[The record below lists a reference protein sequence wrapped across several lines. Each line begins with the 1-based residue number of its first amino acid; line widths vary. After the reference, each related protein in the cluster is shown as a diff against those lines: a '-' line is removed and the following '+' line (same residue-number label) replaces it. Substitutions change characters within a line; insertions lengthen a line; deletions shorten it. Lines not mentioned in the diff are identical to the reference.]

1 MKKSRLTA
9 GFPLQKDKRGPDNNT
24 NGGLDGREGHHRKRQ
39 SRQNYFFIETHKLT
53 REPHPHHNTFTN
65 NSPSI
70 TMAKTKPNNMKSK
83 KREKSALHRVVGSP
97 SKPSTP
103 PESPS
108 ILLAQATATLQQ
120 GDIVGAV
127 KPAKRA
133 LSLLDPQS
141 EGALP
146 ALNLLGEIHVELGD
160 IDAARKYFLQAAAID
175 EDGTIS
181 EEVGGG
187 AEKFLWLAQ
196 LSEEGGQDSVDWFE
210 KGAVSLRIQI
220 QQLLD
225 KKKLDKV
232 GKALLEEKT
241 GKLTGALCA
250 MVEVYMTD
258 LSWEEDAE
266 QKCEALVT
274 EATMVAPGFPEPWQT
289 LANVRISQERMDD
302 ARAALKR
309 SLDLWRDL
317 PPESSVVPDF
327 PTRVSLA
334 RLLMEADMD
343 VDAIEVLE
351 RLVGEDDTSVE
362 VWYLGGWGLYIMGEK
377 QKIGEV
383 SGENGDGESWRVS
396 WISSRQWLNQSLLLF
411 KQQEYEDERLGEHAK
426 ELLAKLTAELGAEV
440 TNGDQDEDGEEWED
454 DEDSDEDED
463 MAES

>member
-1 MKKSRLTA
+1 MTPAKKNSGRISKLDNFSTTVILTT
-9 GFPLQKDKRGPDNNT
+9 R
-24 NGGLDGREGHHRKRQ
+24 H
-39 SRQNYFFIETHKLT
+39 SNY
-53 REPHPHHNTFTN
+53 
-65 NSPSI
+65 SADI
-70 TMAKTKPNNMKSK
+70 TMAKTKPNNKKSK
-83 KREKSALHRVVGSP
+83 KREKSALHRVAGSP
-97 SKPSTP
+97 SKISTP

-108 ILLAQATATLQQ
+108 LLLAQATAALQQ
-120 GDIVGAV
+120 GDISAAV

-133 LSLLDPQS
+133 LSLLGPES
-141 EGALP
+141 EEALP
-146 ALNLLGEIHVELGD
+146 ALNLLGEIHVELGE
-160 IDAARKYFLQAAAID
+160 IDAARQYFLQAAAID

-181 EEVGGG
+181 EVVGGG

-210 KGAVSLRIQI
+210 RGAVCLRIQI

-225 KKKLDKV
+225 QKKL
-232 GKALLEEKT
+232 GKEGEALLEEKT
-241 GKLTGALCA
+241 RKLTGALCA
-250 MVEVYMTD
+250 VVEVYMTD
-258 LSWEEDAE
+258 LSWEEEAE

-289 LANVRISQERMDD
+289 LANVRISQERAED

-377 QKIGEV
+377 QRNGEAKT
-383 SGENGDGESWRVS
+383 ENGDGESWRVS

-411 KQQEYEDERLGEHAK
+411 KQQDYEDERLGEHAQ
-426 ELLAKLTAELGAEV
+426 ELLAKLDGELGGGA

-454 DEDSDEDED
+454 EDNEASDEDED

>member
-1 MKKSRLTA
+1 
-9 GFPLQKDKRGPDNNT
+9 
-24 NGGLDGREGHHRKRQ
+24 
-39 SRQNYFFIETHKLT
+39 
-53 REPHPHHNTFTN
+53 
-65 NSPSI
+65 
-70 TMAKTKPNNMKSK
+70 MAKTKPNNKRSK
-83 KREKSALHRVVGSP
+83 KREKSALHRVAGSP
-97 SKPSTP
+97 SKPSAP

-120 GDIVGAV
+120 GDIAGAV

-141 EGALP
+141 EGALS

-175 EDGTIS
+175 EDGMIS
-181 EEVGGG
+181 EDVGGG

-220 QQLLD
+220 QKLLD

-232 GKALLEEKT
+232 GEALLEEKT
-241 GKLTGALCA
+241 RKLTGALCA
-250 MVEVYMTD
+250 VVEVYMTD

-343 VDAIEVLE
+343 ADAIEVLE

-377 QKIGEV
+377 QKNGEV
-383 SGENGDGESWRVS
+383 NGENGDGESWRVS
-396 WISSRQWLNQSLLLF
+396 WISSRQWLTQSLLLF

-440 TNGDQDEDGEEWED
+440 TAGDQDEDGEEWED